1 MAKNFDG
8 KTYITLAEWQAEGNT
23 LPDEMRA
30 VTIPSLTTPGSITFA
45 DIFSMAFSDRY
56 LFTESSAEFGRRLTV
71 TCYSVLPTLSAKLSN
86 LEALI
91 NGFMDD
97 SETETSDTLRSPNGT
112 LQQSGFSSGGV
123 LIKRQGGASGDIDRI
138 IRYQNEVNS
147 IISDYVD
154 QFEPLFIG
162 VFSEWG
168 ADDGN

>member
-8 KTYITLAEWQAEGNT
+8 KTYITLTEYMAAGGSIPN
-23 LPDEMRA
+23 EMTS
-30 VTIPSLTTPGSITFA
+30 VTIPTLSTPGTITFA
-45 DIFSMAFSDRY
+45 DIFKMTFSDRY
-56 LFTESSAEFGRRLTV
+56 LFTESSAEFERRLTV
-71 TCYSVLPTLSAKLSN
+71 KCYSVLPTLAAKLSN
-86 LEALI
+86 IEALI

-112 LQQSGFSSGGV
+112 LQTAGFSSGGV
-123 LIKRQGGASGDIDRI
+123 SIKRQGGASGDIDRI

-147 IISDYVD
+147 IIENYLD

-168 ADDGN
+168 EDDGN

>member
-8 KTYITLAEWQAEGNT
+8 KTYITLAEWLAEGNT

-30 VTIPSLTTPGSITFA
+30 VTIPSLTTPGAITFA

-112 LQQSGFSSGGV
+112 LQPSGFSSGGV

-147 IISDYVD
+147 IIADYID
-154 QFEPLFIG
+154 QFEYLFIG

>member
-1 MAKNFDG
+1 MARNFDG
-8 KTYITLAEWQAEGNT
+8 KTYITLAEWLAEGNT

-112 LQQSGFSSGGV
+112 LQPSGFSSGGV

-147 IISDYVD
+147 IIADYVD
-154 QFEPLFIG
+154 QFEYLFIG

>member
-1 MAKNFDG
+1 MAKSFNG
-8 KTYITLAEWQAEGNT
+8 KTYITLAEWIAEGNT

-30 VTIPSLTTPGSITFA
+30 VTIPSLTTPGSITFT
-45 DIFSMAFSDRY
+45 DIFKMAFSDRY

-86 LEALI
+86 IETLI
-91 NGFMDD
+91 SGFMDD

-112 LQQSGFSSGGV
+112 LQTSAFSSGGV
-123 LIKRQGGASGDIDRI
+123 LIKRQGGASGDVDRI
-138 IRYQNEVNS
+138 IRYQNEINS

-168 ADDGN
+168 ETDAN

>member
-1 MAKNFDG
+1 MAKSFNG
-8 KTYITLAEWQAEGNT
+8 KTYITLAEWLAEGNT
-23 LPDEMRA
+23 LPGEMRA

-45 DIFSMAFSDRY
+45 DIFKMAFSDRY

-71 TCYSVLPTLSAKLSN
+71 TCYSALPTLSAKLSN

-97 SETETSDTLRSPNGT
+97 SETETSDTLRAPNGT
-112 LQQSGFSSGGV
+112 LQTAGFSSGGV

-147 IISDYVD
+147 IIADYIG
-154 QFEPLFIG
+154 QFEYLFIG

-168 ADDGN
+168 ADNGN

>member
-8 KTYITLAEWQAEGNT
+8 KTYITL
-23 LPDEMRA
+23 DEYLMAGGGIPNEMAA
-30 VTIPSLTTPGSITFA
+30 VTIPTLSTPSSITFA
-45 DIFSMAFSDRY
+45 DLFRMAFSDRY
-56 LFTESSAEFGRRLTV
+56 LFTESSAEFGRRLAV

-97 SETETSDTLRSPNGT
+97 SESETSDTLRSPNGT
-112 LQQSGFSSGGV
+112 LQTAGFSSGGV
-123 LIKRQGGASGDIDRI
+123 LIKRKGGASGDIDRI

-147 IISDYVD
+147 IIANYLD
-154 QFEPLFIG
+154 QFEYLFIG

-168 ADDGN
+168 ADNGN

>member
-8 KTYITLAEWQAEGNT
+8 KTYITLAEWQAAGNT
-23 LPDEMRA
+23 LPDEMLA
-30 VTIPSLTTPGSITFA
+30 VTIPTLSTPGSITFA
-45 DIFSMAFSDRY
+45 DIFDMMFADRY
-56 LFTESSAEFGRRLTV
+56 LFTESSAEFGRRLRV

-86 LEALI
+86 LESLI

-97 SETETSDTLRSPNGT
+97 SETETSDTLRSPSGT
-112 LQQSGFSSGGV
+112 LQPSGFSAGGV

-147 IISDYVD
+147 IIADYVE

-168 ADDGN
+168 ETDGN

>member
-8 KTYITLAEWQAEGNT
+8 KTYITLAEWLNDGNT
-23 LPDEMRA
+23 LPDDMLA
-30 VTIPSLTTPGSITFA
+30 VTIPTLSTPGSITFS
-45 DIFSMAFSDRY
+45 DMFNMTFSDRY
-56 LFTESSAEFGRRLTV
+56 LFTESSAEFGRRLRV

-86 LEALI
+86 IETLI
-91 NGFMDD
+91 SGFMDD

-112 LQQSGFSSGGV
+112 LQTTGFSSGGV
-123 LIKRQGGASGDIDRI
+123 KIKRQGGASGDIDRI

-147 IISDYVD
+147 ILADYLD

-168 ADDGN
+168 CDI

>member
-1 MAKNFDG
+1 MAKSFNG
-8 KTYITLAEWQAEGNT
+8 KTYITLEEWLAEGNT

-30 VTIPSLTTPGSITFA
+30 VTIPSLTTPDSITFT
-45 DIFSMAFSDRY
+45 DIFKMTFSDRY

-71 TCYSVLPTLSAKLSN
+71 TCYSVLPTLAAKLSN

-97 SETETSDTLRSPNGT
+97 SETETSDTLRSPNGA
-112 LQQSGFSSGGV
+112 LQPSGFSSGGV

-147 IISDYVD
+147 IVSDYLD

-168 ADDGN
+168 ESYGN

>member
-1 MAKNFDG
+1 MAKSFNG
-8 KTYITLAEWQAEGNT
+8 KTYITLAEWLTEGNT
-23 LPDEMRA
+23 LPGEMQA

-45 DIFSMAFSDRY
+45 DIFNMTFADRY

-71 TCYSVLPTLSAKLSN
+71 TCYSVLPTLAAKLSN

-97 SETETSDTLRSPNGT
+97 SETETSDTLRSPSGT
-112 LQQSGFSSGGV
+112 LQPSGFSSGGV

-138 IRYQNEVNS
+138 VRYQNEVNS
-147 IISDYVD
+147 IIADYVD
-154 QFEPLFIG
+154 QFEYLFIG

-168 ADDGN
+168 ESDGN